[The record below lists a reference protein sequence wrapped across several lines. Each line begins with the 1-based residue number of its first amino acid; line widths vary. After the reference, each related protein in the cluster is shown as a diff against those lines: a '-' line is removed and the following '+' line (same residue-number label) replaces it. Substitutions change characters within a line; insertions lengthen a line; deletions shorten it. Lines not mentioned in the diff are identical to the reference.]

1 MCKTRDTHFIRFAFL
16 HFINEWCGFSNLCCM
31 FVCVCVCAFEIY
43 KDINTRYV
51 SCDPLKKQS
60 VFSIFPYVLIFPF
73 SSKDL
78 HAFKLCK
85 KKVSRE
91 ISVFTFPPNIQ
102 QDKISSDM
110 KCYGKNEI
118 RHTCHNVG
126 CQISVIY
133 KLISKEFTLS

>member
-1 MCKTRDTHFIRFAFL
+1 MLIVKSSNYLYQCVKHEIPILSDMCFAFL

-31 FVCVCVCAFEIY
+31 FVCVCAFEIY

-78 HAFKLCK
+78 HAFKLQK
-85 KKVSRE
+85 KSFKRNR
-91 ISVFTFPPNIQ
+91 VFTFSPNIQ
-102 QDKISSDM
+102 QDKIWNVMVKM
-110 KCYGKNEI
+110 KLDIQVDKINKTFWHE
-118 RHTCHNVG
+118 
-126 CQISVIY
+126 
-133 KLISKEFTLS
+133 K